1 MISISSHGNLEANRA
16 IKHEFQ
22 TGSMAGKVIAKL
34 QLQAAESSRTC
45 PIRSGGNGQHP
56 TASVKYHNYFCL
68 AESTSYYWV
77 LFGPGSFWRKK
88 VGICSYPYPDS
99 CMNHLC
105 LMGWSLTL
113 RCDHIQSSLQALT
126 EHSIIIVLCSIILI
140 SAMFLGITG
149 EI

>member
-16 IKHEFQ
+16 IKHEVPN
-22 TGSMAGKVIAKL
+22 MAGKVL
-34 QLQAAESSRTC
+34 QNCNSKRLNHHEHAPSVLEATVSIPQ
-45 PIRSGGNGQHP
+45 
-56 TASVKYHNYFCL
+56 ASVKYHNYFCL

-88 VGICSYPYPDS
+88 VGMCSYPYPDS

-113 RCDHIQSSLQALT
+113 RCDHIRSSLQALT

>member
-16 IKHEFQ
+16 IKHEVPN
-22 TGSMAGKVIAKL
+22 MAGKVLLL
-34 QLQAAESSRTC
+34 QLQVAESSRTC

-56 TASVKYHNYFCL
+56 TASVKYRNYLCL

-77 LFGPGSFWRKK
+77 LFGPGSFCRKK
-88 VGICSYPYPDS
+88 VGICSCPYPDS